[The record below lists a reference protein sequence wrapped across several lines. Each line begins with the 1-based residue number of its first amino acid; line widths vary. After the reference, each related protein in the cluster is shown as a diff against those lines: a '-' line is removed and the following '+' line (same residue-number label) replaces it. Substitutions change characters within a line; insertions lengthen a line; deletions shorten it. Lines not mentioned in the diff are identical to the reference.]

1 MPEREYARMRQVED
15 EHWWYQALRSL
26 VARELAR
33 SAGRHGPLRVL
44 DVGCGTGGGLAR
56 WAETMGTP
64 SYGIDLSTAALA
76 HCRGRGERLV
86 AQASAEAMPFG
97 GGAFDV
103 VVSLDVLCLD
113 GVDEARALAEIHRV
127 LRPGGLLV
135 LNLPAFEALRGTHD
149 RAVRIRRRF
158 VREEVAQLVR
168 AAGFGVVRLSYWNTA
183 LFPLVWLT
191 RRLRHGG
198 AEPTSDLAPLPRP
211 LNAGLTALVRA
222 EARLLRR
229 VTSPF
234 GTSVLC
240 VAARV
245 SKRT

>member
-1 MPEREYARMRQVED
+1 MPDREYARMRQVED

-26 VARELAR
+26 VARELER
-33 SAGRHGPLRVL
+33 TAGRRVPARLL

-56 WAETMGTP
+56 WTEARGAP

-76 HCRGRGERLV
+76 HCRARGERLV
-86 AQASAEAMPFG
+86 AQASAEALPFG
-97 GGAFDV
+97 GDAFDV

-135 LNLPAFEALRGTHD
+135 LNLPAFEALRGVHD

-158 VREEVAQLVR
+158 VREEVAALLR
-168 AAGFGVVRLSYWNTA
+168 AAGFGAARVSYWNTT
-183 LFPLVWLT
+183 LFPAVWLT

-211 LNAGLTALVRA
+211 VNAALAVLVQA
-222 EARLLRR
+222 EARLLAR
-229 VTSPF
+229 VTPPF
-234 GTSVLC
+234 GTSVLS
-240 VAARV
+240 VAA
-245 SKRT
+245 KA